1 MLKTKTA
8 GEGRYHIMKI
18 LSFGSMN
25 IDYFY
30 KLDHIVAPGETI
42 SAQELTVLCGGKGL
56 NQSIALRKAGA
67 SVWHAGMIG
76 TDGGILK
83 KCLDDAG
90 VRTELIKV
98 DPEHKSG
105 HTIIQVEASTGQNS
119 IIYSAG
125 TNGLIDRQ
133 YIEDVVS
140 HFEAGDYAVFQN
152 EISNTDYAMK
162 KCKEKGMKVIFNPS
176 PMTAQLARSD
186 IFRYVDDLFI
196 NEIEGAQMTGTEDP
210 EEILKVMNMKW
221 PECRT
226 ILTLGSEGAM
236 IMSDEEFIR
245 QKAFPCKAVDTT
257 GAGDTFSG
265 FFTSLSADGK
275 DVREALELSC
285 KASSLAV
292 RKKGAAA
299 SIPELA
305 EVLAAD
311 F

>member
-1 MLKTKTA
+1 
-8 GEGRYHIMKI
+8 
-18 LSFGSMN
+18 MN

-56 NQSIALRKAGA
+56 NQSIALKKAGA
-67 SVWHAGMIG
+67 DVWHAGMMG
-76 TDGGILK
+76 TDGEILK
-83 KCLDDAG
+83 ECLDDAG
-90 VRTELIKV
+90 VRTDLIKV
-98 DPEHKSG
+98 DPIHKSG

-125 TNGLIDRQ
+125 TNGLIDKE
-133 YIEDVVS
+133 YIEEVVS

-162 KCKEKGMKVIFNPS
+162 KCKEKGMRVIFNPS
-176 PMTAQLARSD
+176 PMTARLAQSD
-186 IFRYVDDLFI
+186 LFRYVDDLFI

-210 EEILKVMNMKW
+210 EEILEIMNRKW
-221 PECRT
+221 PGCRT
-226 ILTLGSEGAM
+226 ILTLGSEGAV
-236 IMSDEEFIR
+236 IRSDDGLIW

-265 FFTSLSADGK
+265 FFTALSADGRG
-275 DVREALELSC
+275 VREALEMSC

-299 SIPELA
+299 SIPTLD